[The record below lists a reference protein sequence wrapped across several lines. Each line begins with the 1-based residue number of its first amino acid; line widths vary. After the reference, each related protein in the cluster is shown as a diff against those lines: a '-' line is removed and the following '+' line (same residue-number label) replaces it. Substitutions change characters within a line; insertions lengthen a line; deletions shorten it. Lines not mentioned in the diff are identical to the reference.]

1 MLRKDPRVL
10 IGALTDNFKRLR
22 REYFT
27 FDYPSR
33 LTLGILFL
41 AFFSIL
47 SSWGQFAANLKEFD
61 PELSLSTHDGVSL
74 YEQRFTEVKKMLPEQ
89 GVVGYFSDTP
99 ADSAEFFLTQYAL
112 SPLIVDKSQPHE
124 LVIGNFANRN
134 LDPKMLTYMSLNVR
148 ADFGNGVKLFSIE
161 SK

>member
-10 IGALTDNFKRLR
+10 IDALIDSFKRLR

-27 FDYPSR
+27 FDYSSR

-41 AFFSIL
+41 AFFSML
-47 SSWGQFAANLKEFD
+47 SIWGQFADNLKELS
-61 PELSLSTHDGVSL
+61 PNPSLSTHDSVSL
-74 YEQRFTEVKKMLPEQ
+74 YEQRFTEVKRILPEQ
-89 GVVGYFSDTP
+89 GVVGYLSDTA
-99 ADSAEFFLTQYAL
+99 ADSAEFYMTQYAL
-112 SPLIVDKSQPHE
+112 SPLIIDKSQPHE

>member
-10 IGALTDNFKRLR
+10 ICALTDSFKRLR
-22 REYFT
+22 RKYFK

-33 LTLGILFL
+33 LTLGIL
-41 AFFSIL
+41 
-47 SSWGQFAANLKEFD
+47 
-61 PELSLSTHDGVSL
+61 
-74 YEQRFTEVKKMLPEQ
+74 
-89 GVVGYFSDTP
+89 
-99 ADSAEFFLTQYAL
+99 
-112 SPLIVDKSQPHE
+112 SQTNE

-134 LDPKMLTYMSLNVR
+134 IDPKTLTYMSLNVR